1 MVELNRW
8 LRFALCAA
16 VLLAACD
23 SSKSGKNKTTNTD
36 QAGAGRRAS
45 GGAGAGA
52 AAEPLRF
59 VGEVEDSD
67 ARVAVVTGAGKL
79 RLFFCGG
86 ADSVAEATHWFNL
99 DVADDGVIEID
110 ANPWKVSANVS
121 ADGVSGE
128 VTRDDGVLRK
138 FSAAPVVKE
147 TLAGLY
153 EGTADCGRLGLIVAQ
168 PRKGGPINAQGA
180 CVGEGHVPEQVNPI
194 LPVAQDNG
202 RIPVMTPGDEAAT
215 SLLQPALLTPL

>member
-1 MVELNRW
+1 MKLNRW
-8 LRFALCAA
+8 LRFALCAG

-23 SSKSGKNKTTNTD
+23 SKSDADKPTNT
-36 QAGAGRRAS
+36 GK
-45 GGAGAGA
+45 AGAGA
-52 AAEPLRF
+52 DAVGAAAEALRF
-59 VGEVEDSD
+59 VGEVADSD

-99 DVADDGVIEID
+99 DIADAGVVAID
-110 ANPWKVSANVS
+110 AAPWKVNANVDS
-121 ADGVSGE
+121 DGVSGE
-128 VTRDDGVLRK
+128 LTRDDGVLRK
-138 FSAAPVVKE
+138 FSAAPVVE
-147 TLAGLY
+147 GTLTGLY

-168 PRKGGPINAQGA
+168 PSKGGPINAQGA

-202 RIPVMTPGDEAAT
+202 QIPVMTPGDEAAT
-215 SLLQPALLTPL
+215 SLLQAAGLTPL